1 MEVKYIFFLFF
12 KKNYD
17 LWKYLKLGFME
28 ISKIFWL
35 NFLKKLLGRN
45 GVFCALANKVMM
57 IID

>member
-1 MEVKYIFFLFF
+1 
-12 KKNYD
+12 
-17 LWKYLKLGFME
+17 ME